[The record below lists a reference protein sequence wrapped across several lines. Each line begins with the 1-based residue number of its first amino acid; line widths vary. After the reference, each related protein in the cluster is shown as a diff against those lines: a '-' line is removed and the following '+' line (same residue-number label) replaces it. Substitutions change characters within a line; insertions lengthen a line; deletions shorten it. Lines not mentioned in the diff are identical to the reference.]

1 MSINR
6 HSHRPLYRQLA
17 DDLRE
22 QIRTGQY
29 QPNGPLPSETDLAY
43 TYQVGMPTV
52 RRALAVLR
60 GEALIDTERGPAGL
74 GTAGNAPT
82 DGGARGRDRVVV
94 RTPSDPQRQQLGLR
108 EAVAIIELDH
118 GDGALEL
125 LPADEVAL
133 VIADH

>member
-17 DDLRE
+17 DDLRD

-60 GEALIDTERGPAGL
+60 GEALIDAERGRRAWVRPATPRRTVVL
-74 GTAGNAPT
+74 
-82 DGGARGRDRVVV
+82 RGCDQVVV
-94 RTPSDPQRQQLGLR
+94 RTPSDPQRHQLGLR

-118 GDGALEL
+118 GDGAPEL

-133 VIADH
+133 VVAHR